1 MKKYSLGVVIGRFQ
15 PVHQGHIENIL
26 VPALEQCD
34 RVLVTLGSC
43 HKPRTIK
50 NPFTA
55 IQREGMILEAL
66 RSHYDYPQRAE
77 FTSLSFRDARDF
89 PYDNNRWRAQILRF
103 AHEFEDNDSK
113 IALFGAEKDHSSFYL
128 KFFPLWALVEPEGLG
143 NGYSSTVIREYF
155 FSDSFKMDALHAP
168 ADLFTKNMVNRGLPS
183 CNIVTLS
190 NWVFTEEGKR
200 LKTEYD
206 HIKKYKAQFES
217 YPYPPIFHTV
227 DNVVLYNGHILLVQR
242 GAMPGKGLWAL
253 PGGFLNANEWAFQG
267 AMRELAEETG
277 LKPKPEWYNPE
288 PKTFDH
294 PGRSLRGRTITTAFL
309 CVVPSRFPAPSVK
322 GMDDADRASW
332 IPMDRVL
339 GDSPAYSN
347 IMFED
352 HIDIIREMV
361 ERA

>member
-34 RVLVTLGSC
+34 RVLVILGSC
-43 HKPRTIK
+43 FSPRTIK
-50 NPFTA
+50 NPFTTMERQSMIMNA
-55 IQREGMILEAL
+55 I
-66 RSHYDYPQRAE
+66 YDHMSPIGDRI
-77 FTSLSFRDARDF
+77 TFRNARDF
-89 PYDNNRWRAQILRF
+89 PYDNNRWRAQMQGF
-103 AHEFEDNDSK
+103 AHELEEDDSK

-128 KFFPLWALVEPEGLG
+128 KFFPLWTMVPPKNISTL
-143 NGYSSTVIREYF
+143 SSTAIREQMFEDPNEKSVVLAEKYRAVGVPEENITPLIYWARSKQGQELMTE
-155 FSDSFKMDALHAP
+155 FS
-168 ADLFTKNMVNRGLPS
+168 
-183 CNIVTLS
+183 
-190 NWVFTEEGKR
+190 
-200 LKTEYD
+200 
-206 HIKKYKAQFES
+206 HIKNYKKQFES

-227 DNVVLYNGHILLVQR
+227 DNVVLYNGYILLVRR
-242 GAMPGKGLWAL
+242 GAAPGKGLWAL
-253 PGGFLNANEWAFQG
+253 PGGFLNPNEWAFQG

-277 LKPKPEWYNPE
+277 LKPKPEWYNSE
-288 PKTFDH
+288 PKMFDH

-309 CVVPSRFPAPSVK
+309 CIVPSRFPAPSVK

-332 IPMDRVL
+332 VPMDRVL
-339 GDSPAYSN
+339 GDNPAYSD